1 MSRALLR
8 LTESLT
14 NKPLLTTQVQLDQV
28 YEYLTDRNN
37 GLVDLKVDVVKRDK
51 VNKDTVEYNSDTGVG
66 VISIDGSLTY
76 LTYQGICGDAG
87 VSYKGIKAQFDYLVE
102 AGARVILLDQNS
114 NGGEAYMAFET
125 AREMRKVADEKGIRL
140 ISYVDGGSF
149 SASYVFS
156 AICHEVIVNPQGEV
170 GSIGVVVGLVNTNK
184 AEKDRGVE
192 RTYIYSGESKIPFD
206 ADGGFDEAWLSDIQ
220 GKVDTLY
227 GVFLDHVIEYRGL
240 SKETLLKIGART
252 FLGADAINLGLADKT
267 MTHMELGNYLA
278 ELIEDNDMALMPI
291 FKGGKTMS
299 VTMEQLQEQLEAKDV
314 QLGEAQEGFVS
325 LQAEFDETVSQL
337 TEAKALVA
345 ELQEKQ
351 EQMQATL
358 DESLQEKAELAKTQ
372 RLARLQA
379 ATNDEQAEVLFASL
393 SDLDDERFEAVVSG
407 FEKQK
412 LASASTG
419 LFAEVGGAGAELETP
434 AAPVSKTLELAK
446 AQFKVS

>member
-1 MSRALLR
+1 MSGALLR
-8 LTESLT
+8 LTKSLT
-14 NKPLLTTQVQLDQV
+14 NRPLLATQTQLDQV
-28 YEYLTDRNN
+28 YDYLTDRNN
-37 GLVDLKVDVVKRDK
+37 GLADMKVDVVKRET
-51 VNKDTVEYNSDTGVG
+51 VNRDTVEYNSDTGIG
-66 VISIDGSLTY
+66 IISIDGSLTY
-76 LTYQGICGDAG
+76 LTYRGICGDAG
-87 VSYKGIKAQFDYLVE
+87 ISYKGIKAQFDYLVE
-102 AGARVILLDQNS
+102 QGAKIILLDQDS

-125 AREMRKVADEKGIRL
+125 AREMRKVADEKGIKL

-192 RTYIYSGESKIPFD
+192 RTYIYSGKSKIPFD
-206 ADGGFDEAWLSDIQ
+206 AEGGWDEAWLGDIQ
-220 GKVDTLY
+220 DKVDSLY

-240 SKETLLKIGART
+240 SKETLLDIGART
-252 FLGADAINLGLADKT
+252 FLGEDAIKLGLADKA
-267 MTHMELGNYLA
+267 MTHNELGHYLA
-278 ELIEDNDMALMPI
+278 ELIEDDDMALMPI
-291 FKGGKTMS
+291 FKGGKNMS

-314 QLGEAQEGFVS
+314 QLGEAQEGFTS
-325 LQAEFDETVSQL
+325 LQAELDETVTQL
-337 TEAKALVA
+337 TEAQALVA

-358 DESLQEKAELAKTQ
+358 DESLQEKAELAKAQ

-393 SDLDDERFEAVVSG
+393 SDLDDVRFEAVVSG

-412 LASASTG
+412 EMSAESG
-419 LFAEVGGAGAELETP
+419 LFAEVGGNATELEAP
-434 AAPVSKTLELAK
+434 AAPISKTLELAK
-446 AQFKVS
+446 AQHKVS